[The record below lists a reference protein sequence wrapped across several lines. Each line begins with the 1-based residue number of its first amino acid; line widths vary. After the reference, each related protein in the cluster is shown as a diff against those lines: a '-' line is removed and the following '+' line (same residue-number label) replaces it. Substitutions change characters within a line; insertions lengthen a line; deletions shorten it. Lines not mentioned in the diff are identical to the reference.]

1 VVKGV
6 RVIVIILLA
15 AAVVGCSRYIESRNP
30 VRSLPDAGPVP
41 INLTARL
48 DNGSVTISWEVA
60 DSADIA
66 RFRVYVADSTGL
78 DYTPWDST
86 TGFSIT
92 PEGLKINQR
101 YFLKVAMV
109 AYSGLESELSEAVS
123 ARVMY
128 LSIMIQSDREYT
140 NSRDVQVRISCP
152 PEETS
157 HLMLS
162 EDSTFSNAVFVWFDS
177 TGTSFQLSEGDGVK
191 TVYARLQFF
200 DGTRSGELLSDNII
214 LDTRARID
222 SVFFTPSGD
231 TFSSGETITFGLN
244 AGETGGEASVAFTG
258 AGVMP
263 LYDDGAN
270 GDSNA
275 GDGIYSGSWVVPDDF
290 TFLYNGDVTG
300 SFTDAVGNQAVQ
312 IGAQQ
317 LLNINKTPKPVK
329 LYAVLQIDRTSVL
342 LGWTVSNEE
351 DFESYRIYSDTQP
364 DVGVSDNLISIINDP
379 STDSFMYGV
388 PDTLGTPTYYFKVY
402 VYDRHGLMA
411 PSNEES
417 VSY

>member
-1 VVKGV
+1 MKGV

-30 VRSLPDAGPVP
+30 VRSLPDAGRVP
-41 INLTARL
+41 INLAARL

-60 DSADIA
+60 DSTDIA

-101 YFLKVAMV
+101 YFFKVAAV
-109 AYSGLESELSEAVS
+109 ANSGLESELSEAVS
-123 ARVMY
+123 ARIMH
-128 LSIMIQSDREYT
+128 LSIMIQNDREYT
-140 NSRDVQVRISCP
+140 NSRDVLIQVSSP
-152 PEETS
+152 PKETS

-162 EDSTFSNAVFVWFDS
+162 ENPTLTDAVFVWFDS

-200 DGTRSGELLSDNII
+200 DGTRSGELLSDDII

-222 SVFFTPSGD
+222 SVFFTPSGK
-231 TFSSGETITFGLN
+231 TFSSGDTITFGLG
-244 AGETGGEASVAFTG
+244 AGETGGEASVAFTSA

-263 LYDDGAN
+263 LYDNGSN

-275 GDGIYSGSWVVPDDF
+275 RDGIYSGSWVVPDDF
-290 TFLYNGDVTG
+290 TFLYNGDVIG

-317 LLNINKTPKPVK
+317 LLNINNPPEPVK
-329 LYAVLQIDRTSVL
+329 LYAFLQHDTIVNFI
-342 LGWTVSNEE
+342 WTICSDE
-351 DFESYRIYSDTQP
+351 DFASYRLYRKDSADVDESDIMIAIVTVQDSLTYHYKLP
-364 DVGVSDNLISIINDP
+364 N
-379 STDSFMYGV
+379 TD
-388 PDTLGTPTYYFKVY
+388 TTYYFRIFVF
-402 VYDRHGLMA
+402 DQHGLSA
-411 PSNEES
+411 GSNVDS
-417 VSY
+417 VLSAQ